1 LSKVVLGIETG
12 SFLVILVW
20 YQTQMFSTRSKLTL
34 ARATLLQDTPV
45 YVQFYITA
53 RCNLTCKQCNII
65 YANSDVREATLD
77 EIKKIADNFAEMG
90 VAMVLL
96 TGGEP
101 FTRQDLPAI
110 IREFESRGVHVRM
123 QTNGLATDERIHEVV
138 DAGGCDISIS
148 LDSLWPGNQDDIN
161 GGFNK
166 SWHAALQAM
175 ASFTKYLPKEK
186 SFASL
191 GCVIQRDNLGD
202 VEDVIRFGTA
212 IDWFS
217 SIVPIH
223 TTTFDRP
230 MNFRSFDQS
239 KRWKQQDLPYLDQLI
254 ERIRAMKQEGYLLY
268 DSDQYL
274 NDIKR
279 FAADQP
285 TTWRERNNHV
295 CDSPNL
301 YFAVLP
307 NGDFAPCCDHRLSS
321 NIPTY
326 GENFPEHYRSKLFR
340 DEVLKITKPC
350 SGCMYGSYP
359 EMTISMRY
367 LKAKMERIK
376 TFITSPPTKNWPVTY
391 EQMLTHAERIRNEQR
406 ERISLPTH
414 QHRMQLNAGDDQE
427 TIQLS

>member
-1 LSKVVLGIETG
+1 
-12 SFLVILVW
+12 
-20 YQTQMFSTRSKLTL
+20 MFSTRSKLTL
-34 ARATLLQDTPV
+34 ARSTLLQDTPV

-77 EIKKIADNFAEMG
+77 EIKRMADNFARMG

-101 FTRQDLPAI
+101 FTRQDLPDI
-110 IREFESRGVHVRM
+110 IREFEARGIHVRM

-138 DAGGCDISIS
+138 EAGGRDISIS

-161 GGFNK
+161 GGFAK
-166 SWHAALQAM
+166 SWHDALRAM
-175 ASFTKYLPKEK
+175 SSFTKYLPKTG

-212 IDWFS
+212 ISWFS
-217 SIVPIH
+217 SVVPIH
-223 TTTFDRP
+223 VTTFDQP
-230 MNFRSFDQS
+230 MNFRTFDQS
-239 KRWKQQDLPYLDQLI
+239 KRWKKHELPYVHRLV
-254 ERIRAMKQEGYLLY
+254 ERIRAMRQEGFLLY

-274 NDIKR
+274 DDIKR
-279 FAADQP
+279 FAAEEP
-285 TTWRERNNHV
+285 TTWRQHNGGV

-307 NGDFAPCCDHRLSS
+307 NGNFAPCCDHRLGS

-326 GENFPEHYRSKLFR
+326 GADFPAIYRSTRFR
-340 DEVLKITKPC
+340 DEVLKVTKPC
-350 SGCMYGSYP
+350 SGCMYGSFP

-367 LKAKMERIK
+367 LKAKMERIR
-376 TFITSPPTKNWPVTY
+376 TFITSPPPKRWPVSY
-391 EQMLTHAERIRNEQR
+391 EEMLTIAERIRNEPR
-406 ERISLPTH
+406 ERITLPTH
-414 QHRMQLNAGDDQE
+414 QRRLDLDRSAEQE
-427 TIQLS
+427 TAPLV